1 MSPEIIAGEKY
12 TLKSDIWAMGCIIYE
27 LCSREPPFNG
37 RSHPELNKKI
47 ALGKFAPLPDCY
59 SPELY
64 GAIKKCM
71 VRNPDERP
79 DTIELL
85 NIPAVKLMRKEMEV
99 SMTHKKLKAREEAMR
114 RKEKEIEARL
124 ARMDQER
131 AIIREEID
139 SSLRREWEVKARL
152 EIDLHIQ
159 KETER
164 LRQQFEEELQ
174 ARVEA
179 AVSKKA
185 VSFNDPEPKSDSFES
200 STTNKSDYPHSSIGT
215 SGEEFPSTTDLTDY
229 SIDSPEPEAE
239 KEPKKSARTPFGRAQ
254 TMFAGAA
261 GTPMDIEMAS
271 PSPIAIASLSL
282 SPRRAGAGKAPSVP
296 EGNIFGAKNG
306 DGKWAMRDEPVL
318 DESDDEDIIPSPTRH
333 IKSSKNPFTAKNRPV
348 LTSQKTAPV
357 HHIKPTPSGGLTS
370 KIGLPQQPP
379 ELSPRSPNRR
389 LSKIPSAANLQGD
402 SSVSSFAA
410 RKAKMV
416 KSQEPSGSVLGNNI
430 KGRTLVELQQA
441 RAGGRP
447 VSAMN
452 APTSDRENLAAN
464 TSPKRRAAT
473 ERRASGGGNEPAI
486 WDPETDEMPSP
497 FLVRHRKITRA

>member
-1 MSPEIIAGEKY
+1 
-12 TLKSDIWAMGCIIYE
+12 
-27 LCSREPPFNG
+27 
-37 RSHPELNKKI
+37 
-47 ALGKFAPLPDCY
+47 
-59 SPELY
+59 
-64 GAIKKCM
+64 M
-71 VRNPDERP
+71 V
-79 DTIELL
+79 
-85 NIPAVKLMRKEMEV
+85 
-99 SMTHKKLKAREEAMR
+99 
-114 RKEKEIEARL
+114 
-124 ARMDQER
+124 
-131 AIIREEID
+131 REEID
-139 SSLRREWEVKARL
+139 ASLRREWEVKARL

-179 AVSKKA
+179 AVAKKA
-185 VSFNDPEPKSDSFES
+185 VAFTEPEPRSDPFES
-200 STTNKSDYPHSSIGT
+200 STANKSDFPHSSIGT

-229 SIDSPEPEAE
+229 SIDSPEPTVE
-239 KEPKKSARTPFGRAQ
+239 KEPKKTARTPFGRAQ

-296 EGNIFGAKNG
+296 EPNIFGAKNG
-306 DGKWAMRDEPVL
+306 DNKWAMRDEPVL
-318 DESDDEDIIPSPTRH
+318 EESDDEDIIPSPTRH
-333 IKSSKNPFTAKNRPV
+333 IKSSKNPFTSKTRPV

-357 HHIKPTPSGGLTS
+357 NTIKSTSSERLAS
-370 KIGLPQQPP
+370 KIGLAQQPQP

-389 LSKIPSAANLQGD
+389 LSKIPSAANLQGET
-402 SSVSSFAA
+402 SISSFAA
-410 RKAKMV
+410 RKAKMA
-416 KSQEPSGSVLGNNI
+416 KSQEPTGSVLGNNI

-452 APTSDRENLAAN
+452 VPTIDRDNLA
-464 TSPKRRAAT
+464 TSPKRRAQT
-473 ERRASGGGNEPAI
+473 ERRASGGSGTEPAI